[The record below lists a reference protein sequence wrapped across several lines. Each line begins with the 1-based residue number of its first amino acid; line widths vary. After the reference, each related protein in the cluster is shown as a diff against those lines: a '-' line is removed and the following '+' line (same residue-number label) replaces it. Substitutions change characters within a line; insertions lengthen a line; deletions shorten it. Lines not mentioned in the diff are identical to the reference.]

1 MNESRPS
8 SPALRESILDRLGRP
23 VFDVAVLGGGIN
35 GAVTAAALAARGAH
49 VALLERRDFGSATSQ
64 ESSNLI
70 WGGVKYLESY
80 ELGLVTKLCRAR
92 NRLLRSFP
100 SSVREIRFYTA
111 HERGFRHARWKV
123 VLGTWLYWVLG
134 GFFTRPPRLLSTRTM
149 AREEP
154 IVSLDGLDGGI
165 EYSDAFLPDGDA
177 RFVWSFVRSAL
188 DRGCAAVN
196 YVEALGSRREGG
208 LWTTRARDAVGGR
221 ELAVRSRLLVN
232 ACGPFADAVNE
243 RDGVATAHRHV
254 LSKGIH
260 LVVDQVTPSA
270 RVLTFF
276 ADDGRLFF
284 VIPMGTKTSIGTTDT
299 PVDRPDAGV
308 TPEDRRFVLENIN
321 KRLRLVRPL
330 EERDI
335 VAERC
340 GVRPLAVDAGG
351 AVGRDW
357 MQLSRRHV
365 IETDAGTGHVTIFG
379 GKLTDCV
386 NVGEQLCAEV
396 QRLGVALRWPEQ
408 AWYGEPPPAVRDE
421 FFHQARLMELD
432 GRRAGGAAEPPSVRL
447 WRRYGAEALSML
459 ESVRRDPRSAE
470 AAIESSAVLRCE
482 AEAAAS
488 REMVVTLE
496 DFLRRRTDLALVVR
510 REDLRQ
516 AAGLREVSRV
526 LFGEDAELRLAEYF
540 HEGAGMPRL
549 GLAPSSGGGHG

>member
-1 MNESRPS
+1 
-8 SPALRESILDRLGRP
+8 

-35 GAVTAAALAARGAH
+35 GAVTAAALAARGAQ

-64 ESSNLI
+64 ESSNLV

-92 NRLLRSFP
+92 NQLLRSFP

-111 HERGFRHARWKV
+111 HERSFRHARWKV
-123 VLGTWLYWVLG
+123 ALGTWVYWVLG
-134 GFFTRPPRLLSTRTM
+134 GCFTRPPRLLSTRTM
-149 AREEP
+149 SLEEP
-154 IVSLDGLDGGI
+154 ILSLEGLDGGI

-196 YVEALGSRREGG
+196 YVEAQGSRREGG

-221 ELAVRSRLLVN
+221 ELSVCSRLLVN
-232 ACGPFADAVNE
+232 ACGPLADAVNE

-260 LVVDQVTPSA
+260 LVVDQVTPSP

-284 VIPMGTKTSIGTTDT
+284 VIPMGTKTCIGTTDT
-299 PVDRPDAGV
+299 PVDRPDVGV
-308 TPEDRRFVLENIN
+308 TPEDRRFVLDNIN
-321 KRLRLVRPL
+321 KRLRLARPL
-330 EERDI
+330 DERDI

-340 GVRPLAVDAGG
+340 GVRPLAVVAGA

-365 IETDAGTGHVTIFG
+365 IETDAAAGHVTIFG

-386 NVGEQLCAEV
+386 NVGERLCAEA
-396 QRLGVALRWPEQ
+396 QDLGVALRWPERP
-408 AWYGEPPPAVRDE
+408 WYGEPPPAVREE
-421 FFHQARLMELD
+421 FFHQARLMGLD
-432 GRRAGGAAEPPSVRL
+432 ERLAAGSVEPPSARL
-447 WRRYGAEALSML
+447 WRRHGAEALSML
-459 ESVRRDPRSAE
+459 ESIRRDPRSAE
-470 AAIESSAVLRCE
+470 VAIESSAVLRCE
-482 AEAAAS
+482 VAEAAS
-488 REMVVTLE
+488 RELVVTLE
-496 DFLRRRTDLALVVR
+496 DFLRRRTDVALVVR

-516 AAGLREVSRV
+516 APGLSEVSRV
-526 LFGEDAELRLAEYF
+526 LFGEDARLRLAEYF
-540 HEGAGMPRL
+540 QEGTGTPRPDR
-549 GLAPSSGGGHG
+549 APSSRGGFG